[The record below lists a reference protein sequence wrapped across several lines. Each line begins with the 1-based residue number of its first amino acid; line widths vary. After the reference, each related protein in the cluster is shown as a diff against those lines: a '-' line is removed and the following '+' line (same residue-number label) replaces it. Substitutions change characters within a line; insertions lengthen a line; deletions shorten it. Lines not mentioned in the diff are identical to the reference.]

1 MEKKESQKNLSKRS
15 KKGKR
20 KLPTTEFNNKLVRNF
35 LISIVILLAILL
47 ILESVQIFFQFRG
60 LTKQEVIQRPVYIV
74 ESQPIDLDAYLRE
87 YFTTKTP
94 KKTMYVTVTA
104 YSSTKDQTDGDP
116 YLTGL
121 GTPVRDGIVAA
132 NFLPVGTVVRFPD
145 KFGEKIFVVEDRM
158 HEKYGLQVDIWI
170 FNQEEAK
177 KFGIQYLKMEIF

>member
-145 KFGEKIFVVEDRM
+145 KFGEKIFFLEESM
-158 HEKYGLQVDIWI
+158 H
-170 FNQEEAK
+170 
-177 KFGIQYLKMEIF
+177 

>member
-132 NFLPVGTVVRFPD
+132 NFLPIGTVVRFPD
-145 KFGEKIFVVEDRM
+145 KFGEKI
-158 HEKYGLQVDIWI
+158 LW
-170 FNQEEAK
+170 
-177 KFGIQYLKMEIF
+177 